1 MTFTRSREK
10 QTTKMLLKPNPE
22 NKCFGCGGA
31 NPRGMHLTF
40 EQDDATNRI
49 RGSFR
54 LGPEYQGGANF
65 IHGGIIATV
74 LDEVMGKVC
83 RFRNARAVTA
93 ELTIEYLKPVPV
105 DADLEIEGK
114 EIEMNGRNIHIAG
127 EIRNQTGQ
135 VLARARGRF
144 VIVGQKQ
151 QGNGA
156 GEIAKSQ

>member
-1 MTFTRSREK
+1 
-10 QTTKMLLKPNPE
+10 MLLKPNPE

-49 RGSFR
+49 RGNFR

-93 ELTIEYLKPVPV
+93 ELTIEYLKPVPI

-127 EIRNQTGQ
+127 EIRNQAGQ

-144 VIVGQKQ
+144 VVLGQKQ

-156 GEIAKSQ
+156 SEIAKSQ

>member
-1 MTFTRSREK
+1 
-10 QTTKMLLKPNPE
+10 MLLKPNPE

-40 EQDDATNRI
+40 DQDDATNRI
-49 RGSFR
+49 RGAFR

-127 EIRNQTGQ
+127 EIRNQAGQ
-135 VLARARGRF
+135 VLARARARF
-144 VIVGQKQ
+144 VVVGQKQ
-151 QGNGA
+151 QGNGSE
-156 GEIAKSQ
+156 EIAKSQ

>member
-1 MTFTRSREK
+1 
-10 QTTKMLLKPNPE
+10 MLLKPNPE

-31 NPRGMHLTF
+31 NPRGMQLTF
-40 EQDDATNRI
+40 EQDDAANRI
-49 RGSFR
+49 RGAFR

-127 EIRNQTGQ
+127 EIRNQAGQ

-144 VIVGQKQ
+144 VVVGQKQ

-156 GEIAKSQ
+156 SEIAKSQ